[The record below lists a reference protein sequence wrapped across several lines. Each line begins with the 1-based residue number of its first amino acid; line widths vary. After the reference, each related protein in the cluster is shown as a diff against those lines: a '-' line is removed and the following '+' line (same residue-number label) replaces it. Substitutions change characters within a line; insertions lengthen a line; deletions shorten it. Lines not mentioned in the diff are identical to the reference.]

1 MENALETM
9 GTTQV
14 ISSNS
19 KTKKKVV
26 EVERKVYSPE
36 EIMIILGLSKTTTYQ
51 FLNKTYETQSPFK
64 VIKINTVIRVPK
76 EGFDKWLKIVS

>member
-1 MENALETM
+1 MENNMKTQN
-9 GTTQV
+9 TTQI

-19 KTKKKVV
+19 KTKKKAI

-36 EIMIILGLSKTTTYQ
+36 EIMTILGLSKTTTYQ

-76 EGFDKWLKIVS
+76 EGFDAWLKIVS